1 MKISSPRDVAAFID
15 HTLLKAT
22 ASAGQI
28 DALCAEAREHGF
40 ASVCINPCFVAR
52 AAKILAD
59 CPVKVCT
66 VIGFPLGATSREA
79 KAFEARQAVEDGAD
93 EVDMVLNVSM
103 LKSGN
108 PEYVLEDIESVV
120 DTVPESVTVKVI
132 LETCYLSEDEIRA
145 ACRLARDAGADFVK
159 TSTGFGTG
167 GATLE
172 DVKTMVEEVGDCME
186 IKASGGIR
194 DYPTAKAMLEA
205 GATRLGVSAGVA
217 IVTDSQG
224 SADSA
229 AY

>member
-1 MKISSPRDVAAFID
+1 MKINSPRGVAAFID

-22 ASAGQI
+22 TTAEQI

-40 ASVCINPCFVAR
+40 ASVCINPCFVVR
-52 AAKILAD
+52 AAKNLAD

-103 LKSGN
+103 LKSGDTD
-108 PEYVLEDIESVV
+108 YVLEDIESVV
-120 DTVPESVTVKVI
+120 DTVPESVVVKVI
-132 LETCYLSEDEIRA
+132 LETCYLSEYEIRT

-159 TSTGFGTG
+159 TSTGFGSG

-172 DVKTMVEEVGDCME
+172 AVRTMVEEVGDSME

-217 IVTDSQG
+217 IV
-224 SADSA
+224 ADS
-229 AY
+229 